1 MKELS
6 FRLNSY
12 TFVRNYSDGYYLE
25 NQVNHVR
32 AFLSKDKFG
41 WLGSIGIN
49 NTLSSKYEI
58 LVDSVEIEKTM
69 LRLHE
74 AWLIDIIGIP
84 MALERRFSYA
94 HKAEIEHRFGDCP
107 LIGIKNESEVPCLI
121 NLQIELTDVCNER
134 CIHCY
139 LPNEKKNK
147 GKALS
152 VEQVIEILQQFRAMN
167 GLKVVF
173 SGGEILLHANLFDIL
188 EECKRLNLMILLQSN
203 LLSLTEANFCL
214 LYTSDAADE

>member
-74 AWLIDIIGIP
+74 AWLIDIIGVP

-94 HKAEIEHRFGDCP
+94 HKA
-107 LIGIKNESEVPCLI
+107 GIR
-121 NLQIELTDVCNER
+121 T
-134 CIHCY
+134 
-139 LPNEKKNK
+139 
-147 GKALS
+147 
-152 VEQVIEILQQFRAMN
+152 
-167 GLKVVF
+167 
-173 SGGEILLHANLFDIL
+173 
-188 EECKRLNLMILLQSN
+188 
-203 LLSLTEANFCL
+203 
-214 LYTSDAADE
+214 